1 MLVKFVYSEKATKLC
16 QISTLLSKV
25 EIWQNFVAFSE
36 YMNFRIV
43 SWVSW
48 NIWRDWNH
56 ENGPETRP
64 VSWSRIS
71 AAGIIMILR
80 YAVRKIMYK
89 QNCFIFEAFSYKF
102 YLQNVW
108 GCFLHDLYKMKW
120 TVEIFEIRLWSNQIF
135 ANCHLLGTISKLDP
149 WG

>member
-1 MLVKFVYSEKATKLC
+1 MPYHLRNISFLIEEMYFWKWVKYRNIELA
-16 QISTLLSKV
+16 
-25 EIWQNFVAFSE
+25 
-36 YMNFRIV
+36 V